1 MINKLKRF
9 TLALLLLFI
18 FACQNNDNMITES
31 PTLGKTTNSGAAAK
45 VTIANPYES
54 AGIKHNEFLAYLN
67 TQQNVVNLDQI
78 VNLSI
83 TFSNQNNFHPLTYV
97 TKDVLVASV
106 NSSVTQPFMVSLDNL
121 YSQGKISSVVYA
133 QLHNLGNILNN
144 VNENDGIDG
153 LVQNIENLEQSCL
166 LLDLNDTDKP
176 VLLSA
181 LSVAKYSS
189 HYWRT
194 IYFPSGGASK
204 IGKFLK
210 ALLNVAA
217 VIGADAIG
225 AAAGAAIGVGVA
237 AVTAGVTAPVVV
249 PGMAVAVAGAA
260 SGVVAKDP
268 PVK

>member
-1 MINKLKRF
+1 MINKLKHF
-9 TLALLLLFI
+9 TLGVSLLFI
-18 FACQNNDNMITES
+18 FACQNNDSISTDS
-31 PTLGKTTNSGAAAK
+31 PRIENTAHAATAK
-45 VTIANPYES
+45 VTVDNPYEL
-54 AGIKHNEFLAYLN
+54 AGIRHNAFLDYLK
-67 TQQNVVNLDQI
+67 TQPNAVNVDQI
-78 VNLSI
+78 VDLSI
-83 TFSNQNNFHPLTYV
+83 NFSNQNNFHPLTYV
-97 TKDVLVASV
+97 TKNEIIASV

-133 QLHNLGNILNN
+133 QLQNLGNILNN
-144 VNENDGIDG
+144 VNEQDGIDG
-153 LVQNIENLEQSCL
+153 LVQNIEDLEQTCL

-176 VLLSA
+176 VLLSV

-194 IYFPSGGASK
+194 IYFPTQGASK
-204 IGKFLK
+204 IGAFLK

-225 AAAGAAIGVGVA
+225 AAAGAAIGAGVA
-237 AVTAGVTAPVVV
+237 AATAGVTAPIVV

-260 SGVVAKDP
+260 SGLIAKDP